1 MELRYL
7 NRQNRFNRSLTLSN
21 HCFPHFLK
29 VWHYHLEL
37 ELVYITESTGTRFV
51 GDNISKFQPGDL
63 LLLGDNLPHMWMNDD
78 IYYQKKEELFA
89 KAIVIHFDKDIF
101 HKVIGLVPEMKAIN
115 QLLGAARTGLEFSKD
130 VKQPVLKML
139 REMCDQAHLDQ
150 VLSLFKILDHLS
162 TDKKRTSIS
171 SSGFTKAFNAPNSRR
186 LDVVYDYIL
195 NHFTEQ
201 IRLED
206 VANLANMNSAAFCR
220 YFKKVNKTTF
230 SKYLNE
236 VRIGYSCKLIIEER
250 YSVSEIAYRSGF
262 NNLSNFNRQFKMVKG
277 LSPTDYLKQYPSS

>member
-7 NRQNRFNRSLTLSN
+7 NRQNHFNRSLTLSR

-29 VWHYHLEL
+29 VWHYHLEM

-51 GDNISKFQPGDL
+51 GDNISKFEPGDL
-63 LLLGDNLPHMWMNDD
+63 LLLGDYLPHMWMNDEL
-78 IYYQKKEELFA
+78 YYQEREDLRA
-89 KAIVIHFDKDIF
+89 RALVIHFDKKIF
-101 HKVIGLVPEMKAIN
+101 QQVLGLVPEMNQIN
-115 QLLGAARTGLEFSKD
+115 QLMQAACRGIAFSHKVKAMVRRQLE
-130 VKQPVLKML
+130 
-139 REMCDQAHLDQ
+139 EMFDQSPLEQ
-150 VLSLFKILDHLS
+150 VLSLLKILEVLS
-162 TDKKRTSIS
+162 TDKDKMAIS

-195 NHFTEQ
+195 NNFTEQ

-236 VRIGYSCKLIIEER
+236 VRIGYSCKLIMEEQ
-250 YSVSEIAYRSGF
+250 YSVSEIAYKSGF

-277 LSPTDYLKQYPSS
+277 LSPTEYLKQYPS

>member
-7 NRQNRFNRSLTLSN
+7 NRQNHFNRSLTFSR

-37 ELVYITESTGTRFV
+37 ELIYITESTGTRFV
-51 GDNISKFQPGDL
+51 GDNISKFEPGDL
-63 LLLGDNLPHMWMNDD
+63 FLLGDYLPHMWMNDEV
-78 IYYQKKEELFA
+78 YYQGEENLRA
-89 KAIVIHFDKDIF
+89 KALVIHFDKDIF
-101 HKVIGLVPEMKAIN
+101 QKVLGLIPEMNQIN
-115 QLLGAARTGLEFSKD
+115 QLIQYACRGIFFSDEVKEPAYELLLGMHEQRPLE
-130 VKQPVLKML
+130 
-139 REMCDQAHLDQ
+139 Q
-150 VLSLFKILDHLS
+150 VLTLFKILEIL
-162 TDKKRTSIS
+162 TKDKQKTAIS
-171 SSGFTKAFNAPNSRR
+171 SSGFTKVFNAPNSRR
-186 LDVVYDYIL
+186 LDVVYDHIL

-236 VRIGYSCKLIIEER
+236 VRIGYSCKLIMEQQ
-250 YSVSEIAYRSGF
+250 YSVSEIAYKSGF

-277 LSPTDYLKQYPSS
+277 LSPTAYLKQYPS

>member
-7 NRQNRFNRSLTLSN
+7 NRQNHFNRSLTLTK
-21 HCFPHFLK
+21 HCFPHFHK

-37 ELVYITESTGTRFV
+37 ELIYITESTGTRFV
-51 GDNISKFQPGDL
+51 GDNIAKFEPGDL
-63 LLLGDNLPHMWMNDD
+63 LLLGDYLPHMWMNDEA
-78 IYYQKKEELFA
+78 YYEQQEGLRA
-89 KAIVIHFDKDIF
+89 GALVIHFDKNIF
-101 HKVIGLVPEMKAIN
+101 QQVLGLIPEMTQIKQLFEAACRGISFSPDVKEPAY
-115 QLLGAARTGLEFSKD
+115 QLLKNMADRTPLE
-130 VKQPVLKML
+130 
-139 REMCDQAHLDQ
+139 Q
-150 VLSLFKILDHLS
+150 VLSLFKILEILS
-162 TDKKRTSIS
+162 QDKNKAYIS
-171 SSGFTKAFNAPNSRR
+171 SSGFTQAFNAPNSRR

-195 NHFTEQ
+195 NNFTES

-236 VRIGYSCKLIIEER
+236 VRIGYSCKLIMEEQ
-250 YSVSEIAYRSGF
+250 YSVSEIAYKSGF

-277 LSPTDYLKQYPSS
+277 LSPTEYLKQYPS

>member
-7 NRQNRFNRSLTLSN
+7 NRQNHFNRSLTLSR
-21 HCFPHFLK
+21 HSFPHFLK
-29 VWHYHLEL
+29 VWHYHLEM

-51 GDNISKFQPGDL
+51 GDNISKFEPGDL
-63 LLLGDNLPHMWMNDD
+63 LLLGDYLPHMWMNDEL
-78 IYYQKKEELFA
+78 YYEEREDLRA
-89 KAIVIHFDKDIF
+89 RALVIHFDKKIF
-101 HKVIGLVPEMKAIN
+101 QQVLGLVPEMNQIN
-115 QLLGAARTGLEFSKD
+115 HLMQAACRGIAFSDGVKPLVRRQLEEMFDQSPLE
-130 VKQPVLKML
+130 
-139 REMCDQAHLDQ
+139 Q
-150 VLSLFKILDHLS
+150 VLTLLKILETLS
-162 TDKKRTSIS
+162 TDKDKKAIS
-171 SSGFTKAFNAPNSRR
+171 SAGFTKAFNAPNSRR

-195 NHFTEQ
+195 NNFTEQ

-236 VRIGYSCKLIIEER
+236 VRIGYSCKLIMEEQ
-250 YSVSEIAYRSGF
+250 YSVSEIAYKSGF

-277 LSPTDYLKQYPSS
+277 LSPTEYLKQYPS